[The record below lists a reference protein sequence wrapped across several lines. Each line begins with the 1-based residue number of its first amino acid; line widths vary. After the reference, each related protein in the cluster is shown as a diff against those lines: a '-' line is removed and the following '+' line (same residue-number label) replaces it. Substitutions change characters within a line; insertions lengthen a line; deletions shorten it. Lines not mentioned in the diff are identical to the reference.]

1 MGLGEKIGI
10 YWPVCLNLVVV
21 ESDVSCNPRPDQA
34 KVKVLR
40 LVLRH
45 SPFCRCVKI
54 FLKKTRKQKRP
65 TRFLILTR
73 DERKKKTSSQTLEE
87 KRGRWTKKRSRQ
99 FPSVFTSQG
108 RGEGQKAVTEPS
120 WQLTVIFARF
130 VKAQPRL
137 WRHLLDAKREHSP
150 ASHVTIVSRVAVWW

>member
-21 ESDVSCNPRPDQA
+21 ESDVSCNTRPDQA

-54 FLKKTRKQKRP
+54 FLKKTRKQKRT

-99 FPSVFTSQG
+99 FVCLPAKVGG
-108 RGEGQKAVTEPS
+108 RGKKLSQNPVGS
-120 WQLTVIFARF
+120 WRWYLQDSS
-130 VKAQPRL
+130 KP
-137 WRHLLDAKREHSP
+137 
-150 ASHVTIVSRVAVWW
+150 SHVFGAIYWMQNENIRPQAMWQ